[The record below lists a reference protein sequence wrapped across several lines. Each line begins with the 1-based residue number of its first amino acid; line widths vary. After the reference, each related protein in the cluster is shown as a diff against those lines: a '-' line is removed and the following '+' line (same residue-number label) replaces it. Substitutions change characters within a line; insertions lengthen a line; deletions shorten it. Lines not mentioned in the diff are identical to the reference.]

1 MPRVDCSDQ
10 TNPLRK
16 RQTKHPDIAF
26 CTSAIRSLEEIA
38 MLLGPH
44 EVTFLCRYAKARVPI
59 GLTAANKQVPL
70 MMHIEYKV
78 RLPDHDFVK
87 APGHNVFPDVYVGV
101 VINPAGNFV
110 SCPKA
115 ESIPVQRLLPCEAQS
130 IRQVLPLNTSMIS
143 RSWGRLMNSRRSC

>member
-1 MPRVDCSDQ
+1 
-10 TNPLRK
+10 
-16 RQTKHPDIAF
+16 
-26 CTSAIRSLEEIA
+26 
-38 MLLGPH
+38 
-44 EVTFLCRYAKARVPI
+44 
-59 GLTAANKQVPL
+59 

-87 APGHNVFPDVYVGV
+87 APGHNFFPDVYVGF
-101 VINPAGNFV
+101 VINPHGNFV
-110 SCPKA
+110 GCPKA